1 MLIVKLIGISLIFL
15 SCAFTG
21 FLKRNALAAR
31 LKKLLLLFDGVNIL
45 YENIEQGVN
54 TLDIAIKN
62 SLGNCGFI
70 KCEKRFFICTDSDL
84 KKDKYIIEEFF
95 CGLGSA
101 TKRIEC
107 DRINN
112 FKIKLKTQIKD
123 AQIESEQK
131 GKIYGT
137 LGICLGLAIA
147 ILLI

>member
-1 MLIVKLIGISLIFL
+1 MFVVKLIGIGLIFL

-21 FLKRNALAAR
+21 FLKKNTLAAR
-31 LKKLLLLFDGVNIL
+31 LKKLLLLFDGVNTL
-45 YENIEQGVN
+45 YENIEQGAN

-62 SLGNCGFI
+62 SLGNCNFI
-70 KCEKRFFICTDSDL
+70 KCENGIFICTDSDL
-84 KKDKYIIEEFF
+84 KKDKCIIEDFF
-95 CGLGSA
+95 YGLGSA
-101 TKRIEC
+101 TKRLEC

-112 FKIKLKTQIKD
+112 FKIRLKTQIKD
-123 AQIESEQK
+123 AQIENEQK